1 MESLAH
7 PTAVS
12 TPENRKKWLSLQVL
26 HVHQS
31 SVINHVDDY
40 IPEGI
45 CVHNV
50 SVTQTLEENLITG
63 KQIDVVM
70 VGTDCRL
77 SDIIGIRKIT
87 TDKFV
92 PLILHSLK
100 FDWRAK
106 EIALETGVD
115 EYHIGL
121 FDEHF
126 IKRVKLIRRVK
137 LTTTSNKQLG
147 GGSTVK
153 FWLLKRLFDVLFSVM
168 IITTLFPILLIILP
182 MLMFNAKGSMLSS
195 SKRVGMNYK
204 IFDLYKFR
212 YAPSG
217 KEKIVGIWK
226 FLQRIHLIRLPQII
240 NVIKG
245 DMSFI
250 GNYPVSIEDAERLT
264 KDEIAWRFLAPVGIV
279 GLWCI
284 QAEEWDYTTQD
295 IEYAKTNSIWVDIR
309 ILFTHFLN
317 LLQNRKDKGMSQ
329 QHAFFENTA
338 LQSASN

>member
-1 MESLAH
+1 MESLTH

-12 TPENRKKWLSLQVL
+12 TSENRKKGSPLQVL

-31 SVINHVDDY
+31 SVINPVDDY
-40 IPEGI
+40 ILEGI
-45 CVHNV
+45 GVHNT
-50 SVTQTLEENLITG
+50 SVTQIFHENLITC
-63 KQIDVVM
+63 KQIDAVI
-70 VGTDCRL
+70 VGSDCRL
-77 SDIIGIRKIT
+77 SDIISIQKIT
-87 TDKFV
+87 AEKFI
-92 PLILHSLK
+92 PLILHSSK
-100 FDWRAK
+100 FDWKAR

-137 LTTTSNKQLG
+137 LTATSNNQLSD
-147 GGSTVK
+147 GSSIVK
-153 FWLLKRLFDVLFSVM
+153 FRLLKRLFDVLFSVL

-182 MLMFNAKGSMLSS
+182 MLVLNANGTLLSS

-204 IFDLYKFR
+204 IFDLYKFN

-217 KEKIVGIWK
+217 NEKIGGIWK
-226 FLQRIHLIRLPQII
+226 FLQRMHLIRLPQII

-264 KDEIAWRFLAPVGIV
+264 RDEIAWRFLVPVGFI
-279 GLWCI
+279 GLWNI
-284 QAEEWDYTTQD
+284 KVEERDYTIQD
-295 IEYAKTNSIWVDIR
+295 IEYAKTNSIWVDLR
-309 ILFTHFLN
+309 ILFAHFLN
-317 LLQNRKDKGMSQ
+317 LLHDRNKGKSQ
-329 QHAFFENTA
+329 YVFFEMSA
-338 LQSASN
+338 VQSTSN